1 MSEIQKSPSGGSLL
15 LLGAGILCLF
25 GGFAMMSNGA
35 SFASMFLGARFLF
48 GFPFSDADRLKVL
61 FVESGGLLA
70 AGQGAV
76 LCLVGFLRLVRN
88 GNPQG
93 GAVGTIES

>member
-1 MSEIQKSPSGGSLL
+1 MSEIQKSPNGGNLI
-15 LLGAGILCLF
+15 LLGAGSLCLL
-25 GGFAMMSNGA
+25 GGFAMISNGA
-35 SFASMFLGARFLF
+35 FFASMFLGARFLF

-88 GNPQG
+88 GSPQG
-93 GAVGTIES
+93 KTVGPIES